1 MNRPGDAMP
10 GGERHIGMKDMRIL
24 IVGGGIGG
32 LTSAIALCRKGFE
45 VEVIERDPDWSVYGV
60 GIIQQGNVVRAMTE
74 LGLIDDYINAGF
86 GFDRVQVYIPTGVC
100 VADIPTPRLV
110 EGYPGNVGI
119 GRRALHK
126 VLGDRAKEAGADI
139 RLGITIS
146 TLVDDG
152 EGVAVTFSDGSSGIF
167 DLVVG
172 ADGLYSQ
179 TRGMIFPDAPKPEF
193 TGQSVWRYNF
203 KRTPDVIGLQAYEGQ
218 TGIGLVP
225 LSDELMYMYVTTP
238 EPDNPWYAKEDL
250 ASTMRSKIAG
260 VPSPAIQALVGQI
273 TEDDEV
279 VYKPLEWM
287 FLEGAWHKGRVVLLG
302 DAVHATTPHLGQGA
316 GMAIEDALVL
326 ADELV
331 KADTLDAALTAYRDR
346 RFERCRYIV
355 ESSRAICFGQI
366 GKGPL
371 VDNAKATQEM
381 FMKVAEPI

>member
-1 MNRPGDAMP
+1 V
-10 GGERHIGMKDMRIL
+10 KDLSIL

-32 LTSAIALCRKGFE
+32 LTAAIALRRKGFA
-45 VEVIERDPDWSVYGV
+45 VDVIERDPDWSVYGV
-60 GIIQQGNVVRAMTE
+60 GIIQQGNVIRAMTE
-74 LGLIDDYINAGF
+74 LGLIDDYISAGF
-86 GFDRVQVYIPTGVC
+86 GFDRVQVYLPNGHC

-126 VLGDRAKEAGADI
+126 VLGDRTIGAGATV
-139 RLGITIS
+139 RLGLTV
-146 TLVDDG
+146 TQLDDDG
-152 EGVAVTFSDGSSGIF
+152 AGVSVTFSDGSTGRY
-167 DLVVG
+167 DLVIG

-179 TRGMIFPDAPKPEF
+179 TRSMVFPDAPKPEF

-238 EPDNPWYAKEDL
+238 EPGNPWYETEGL
-250 ASTMRSKIAG
+250 AAAMREKIAN

-273 TEDDEV
+273 TENAEV
-279 VYKPLEWM
+279 VYKPLEWQ
-287 FLEGAWHKGRVVLLG
+287 FIEGEWHKGRVVLLG

-316 GMAIEDALVL
+316 GMAIEDGLVL
-326 ADELV
+326 ADELAN
-331 KADTLDAALTAYRDR
+331 ADAIEPAFVAYRNR

-371 VDNAKATQEM
+371 VDNAAATRDM
-381 FMKVAEPI
+381 FIKCAEPI

>member
-1 MNRPGDAMP
+1 MQ
-10 GGERHIGMKDMRIL
+10 DMRIL

-32 LTSAIALCRKGFE
+32 LTSAIALRRKGHS

-74 LGLIDDYINAGF
+74 LGLIDDYLDAGF
-86 GFDRVQVYIPTGVC
+86 GFDRVQVFIPTGQC

-126 VLGDRAKEAGADI
+126 VLGDRTIGAGATV
-139 RLGITIS
+139 RLGLTV
-146 TLVDDG
+146 TEMDDDG
-152 EGVAVTFSDGSSGIF
+152 EGVSVTFSDDTSGRY
-167 DLVVG
+167 DLVIG

-179 TRGMIFPDAPKPEF
+179 TREMIFPDAPKPEF

-203 KRTPDVIGLQAYEGQ
+203 SRTPDVIALQAYEGP

-238 EPDNPWYAKEDL
+238 EPGNPWYDKDNL
-250 ASTMRSKIAG
+250 AATMRSKIAR
-260 VPSPAIQALVGQI
+260 VPSPAIKALVDQI
-273 TEDDEV
+273 TEDNEV

-326 ADELV
+326 AEELAA
-331 KADTLDAALTAYRDR
+331 ADAIEPALQSYRDR
-346 RFERCRYIV
+346 RFDRCRYIV
-355 ESSRAICFGQI
+355 EASRAICFGQI

-371 VDNAKATQEM
+371 VDNAAATREM